1 MAVLNAHQSIL
12 CPQLAVPPGQ
22 TSGEPKHY
30 FWLPGINFCPFLIW
44 EKNPKRVNITVYDR
58 SKFAYLSLGSSKPW
72 KKGKGHKG
80 EQTGWPWEHKA
91 SREQHFTGDFSGHSF
106 VRCGWTAF
114 PPTTIFC
121 AALPAGRQ
129 SSFGK
134 THFFRYKFM
143 GVQIKEMFQLTAG
156 TLNFRCHLFSS
167 HHYKWHNGNCTD
179 IVTEDVFYLKQN
191 SEQ

>member
-1 MAVLNAHQSIL
+1 MAVLNAHQSML

-22 TSGEPKHY
+22 TSGESKHY
-30 FWLPGINFCPFLIW
+30 FWLPGINFCPFFNMRKKI
-44 EKNPKRVNITVYDR
+44 PKRVNITVYDR

-91 SREQHFTGDFSGHSF
+91 SRECHFTGDSSGHSF

-114 PPTTIFC
+114 PTHNNILC
-121 AALPAGRQ
+121 SQ

-134 THFFRYKFM
+134 THSFRYKFM
-143 GVQIKEMFQLTAG
+143 EVQIKEMTAG
-156 TLNFRCHLFSS
+156 TLYFRCLLFSS
-167 HHYKWHNGNCTD
+167 HHYKWYNGNCTD
-179 IVTEDVFYLKQN
+179 IITEDVFYLKQN